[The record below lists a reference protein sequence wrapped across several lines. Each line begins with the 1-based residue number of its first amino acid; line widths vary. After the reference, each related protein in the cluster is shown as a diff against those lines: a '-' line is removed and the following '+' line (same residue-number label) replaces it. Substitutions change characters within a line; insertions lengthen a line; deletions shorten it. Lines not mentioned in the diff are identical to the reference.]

1 MKKIITIIAAL
12 TLTLVSCKKESV
24 LQSGRLNYHAVVE
37 VYNDDPE
44 DIFSKVI
51 YRNGSVVSD
60 LTTTPFNF
68 GDTILIEVKNPSYK
82 TQNIE
87 IKLYANDN
95 FIEGDETN
103 LESNETLSLMHIF

>member
-12 TLTLVSCKKESV
+12 TLTLVSCKKEDV
-24 LQSGRLNYHAVVE
+24 LQSGKLNYHTNVE
-37 VYNDDPE
+37 VYSDNSDATTQ
-44 DIFSKVI
+44 VI
-51 YRNGSVVSD
+51 YSNGSVVSD

-68 GDTILIEVKNPSYK
+68 GDTILIEVKNTSYK

-87 IKLYANDN
+87 ILLYANDN
-95 FIEGDETN
+95 FIKGNETN

>member
-1 MKKIITIIAAL
+1 MKNLVTIFVAL
-12 TLTLVSCKKESV
+12 TLTLASCKKEEV

-37 VYNDDPE
+37 VYSDDS
-44 DIFSKVI
+44 DATAQVI
-51 YRNGSVVSD
+51 YINGSVVSD

-68 GDTILIEVKNPSYK
+68 GDTILIEVKNTSYK

-87 IKLYANDN
+87 ILLYANDN
-95 FIEGDETN
+95 FIEGEETN

>member
-12 TLTLVSCKKESV
+12 TLTLVSCKKEEV

-37 VYNDDPE
+37 VYSDDS
-44 DIFSKVI
+44 DATAQVI
-51 YRNGSVVSD
+51 YINGSVVSD

-68 GDTILIEVKNPSYK
+68 GDTILIEVKNPSYR

-87 IKLYANDN
+87 ILLYANDN
-95 FIEGDETN
+95 FIEGEETN

>member
-1 MKKIITIIAAL
+1 MKNLVTIFVAL
-12 TLTLVSCKKESV
+12 TLTLASCKKEEV

-37 VYNDDPE
+37 VYNEYPDDT
-44 DIFSKVI
+44 FNKVI
-51 YRNGSVVSD
+51 YINGSVVSD

-68 GDTILIEVKNPSYK
+68 GDTILIEVKNTLYM
-82 TQNIE
+82 TQNIQ